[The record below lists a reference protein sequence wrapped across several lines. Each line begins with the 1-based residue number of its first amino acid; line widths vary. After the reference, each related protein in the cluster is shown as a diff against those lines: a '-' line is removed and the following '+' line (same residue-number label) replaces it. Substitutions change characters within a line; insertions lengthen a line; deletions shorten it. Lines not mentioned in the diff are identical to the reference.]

1 MHMPKR
7 YPLAL
12 LALAL
17 LLLGLSLTQLAAR
30 AAPTR
35 AGVPAPQSAPR
46 PVNVGVPRSCSDCG
60 GYADQNRW
68 A

>member
-17 LLLGLSLTQLAAR
+17 LALSLTQLAAR
-30 AAPTR
+30 AAPAR

-46 PVNVGVPRSCSDCG
+46 PVNVGVPRSCSDSG